1 MIKIN
6 IANIGNINTLIIDQL
21 TSYWPTRLE
30 DYKAGKIEVKVHV
43 VVNSVDD
50 TYYKYVKQ
58 SVGKTDPACVLIVG
72 FEQAT
77 LFLAPYLVDTP

>member
-1 MIKIN
+1 MIIN
-6 IANIGNINTLIIDQL
+6 GNIEQLVIDQL
-21 TSYWPTRLE
+21 VTYWPTRLE

-43 VVNSVDD
+43 VINSVDD
-50 TYYKYVKQ
+50 GYYTHLKQ